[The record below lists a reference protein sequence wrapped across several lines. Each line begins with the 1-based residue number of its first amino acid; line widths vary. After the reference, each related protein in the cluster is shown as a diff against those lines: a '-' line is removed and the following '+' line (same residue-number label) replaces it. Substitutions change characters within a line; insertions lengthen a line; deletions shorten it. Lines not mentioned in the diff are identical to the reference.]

1 MSGEGKV
8 MISKF
13 QRVLDPLDLEILERA
28 FDDAWA
34 AVKEGD
40 ARVKSDCD
48 EALEVMLRQELVD
61 IARIFGIS
69 EPDTL
74 RDILLARSWGCR
86 STPPMS
92 ASD

>member
-28 FDDAWA
+28 FDGAWT

-40 ARVKSDCD
+40 TRVESDCD

-61 IARIFGIS
+61 IACIFGIN

-74 RDILLARSWGCR
+74 RDILLAGPRGSR
-86 STPPMS
+86 
-92 ASD
+92 